1 MRKLTEL
8 FNLEGKKA
16 VVTGGLGHLGLA
28 STEALLEFGASVIV
42 TGIQEEIQK
51 EETREKLERL
61 TGEFS
66 KQKVRM
72 KVLDFRSDGSIRN
85 FFREVEL
92 EFQGLDILINNAM
105 YGNSEDFDDGMRGTL
120 SCVHQCCE
128 AAFPLMERQKKGVII
143 NIASIYGLVAPDMR
157 TYEEFPQWKSPL
169 NYGTAKAG
177 VIQLTRYLAS
187 AWAPYGIRVNAVS
200 PGPFSHPGRPE
211 EFLKRLREKTMLN
224 RIGTPEE
231 LKGMIALLASDASS
245 YITGQNFLV
254 DGGWTAW

>member
-8 FNLEGKKA
+8 LNLEGKKA

-28 STEALLEFGASVIV
+28 STEALLEVGASVIV
-42 TGIQEEIQK
+42 TGPQK
-51 EETREKLERL
+51 EIHEEQTGEKLERL
-61 TGEFS
+61 IREFS
-66 KQKVRM
+66 EQKVGM

-92 EFQGLDILINNAM
+92 EFQGLDILVNNAV
-105 YGNSEDFDDGMRGTL
+105 YGNSEDFDDGLRGTL
-120 SCVHQCCE
+120 SCVYQCCE
-128 AAFPLMERQKKGVII
+128 AAFPLMAQQKKGVII
-143 NIASIYGLVAPDMR
+143 NIASIYGIVAPDLR
-157 TYEEFPQWKSPL
+157 IYEEFPQWKNPL
-169 NYGTAKAG
+169 NYGVAKAG

-187 AWAPYGIRVNAVS
+187 LWAPYGIRVNAVS

-211 EFLKRLREKTMLN
+211 EFLKRLREKTMLE
-224 RIGTPEE
+224 RIGAPEE
-231 LKGMIALLASDASS
+231 LKGIIALLASDASS